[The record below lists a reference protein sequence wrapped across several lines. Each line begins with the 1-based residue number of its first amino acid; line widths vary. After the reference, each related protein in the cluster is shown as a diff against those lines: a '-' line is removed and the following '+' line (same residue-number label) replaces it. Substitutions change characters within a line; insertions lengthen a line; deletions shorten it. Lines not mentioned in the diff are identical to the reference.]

1 MDVQLE
7 GPVLLP
13 ALSSM
18 AALLASALASVAT
31 SPTTAALAAAHA
43 SRAHRVAPP
52 VLQHLLLKPLRPRHP
67 RRRLWLRRGELPAG
81 GLCSAPSRYRG
92 VLRPLRR
99 DGRVL
104 RLPGLRTDRGSQRHN
119 PLRGHVAL
127 LPSASAQ
134 PSVAAVPH
142 TAALPNRSS
151 TLGHPRVSVADRPD
165 AFEGRCPTGPANAHV
180 RNADHPAQPHGIVTT
195 LRPWACW

>member
-1 MDVQLE
+1 MDVQL
-7 GPVLLP
+7 GRPVLLP
-13 ALSSM
+13 AITSIASI

-31 SPTTAALAAAHA
+31 SPTTAFAHASRASAHA

-52 VLQHLLLKPLRPRHP
+52 VLQHVLLKSLRPRHP
-67 RRRLWLRRGELPAG
+67 RRRRWLRRGELPAG

-119 PLRGHVAL
+119 PLHGHVAL
-127 LPSASAQ
+127 LPYASAQ
-134 PSVAAVPH
+134 PSVAAAAIPAET
-142 TAALPNRSS
+142 TAAATCTAARAPVAVRLPAAGQRG
-151 TLGHPRVSVADRPD
+151 TLCERR
-165 AFEGRCPTGPANAHV
+165 F
-180 RNADHPAQPHGIVTT
+180 
-195 LRPWACW
+195 